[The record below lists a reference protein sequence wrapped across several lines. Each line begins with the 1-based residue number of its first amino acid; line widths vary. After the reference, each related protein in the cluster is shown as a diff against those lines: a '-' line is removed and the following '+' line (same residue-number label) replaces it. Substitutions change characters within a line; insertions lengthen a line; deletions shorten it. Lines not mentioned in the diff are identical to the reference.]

1 MLNTQFRICF
11 EHSCEVKHNELLI
24 SIDKMT
30 QLYPI
35 HLCLILSIV
44 ELDSV
49 PKIFSFHLYPLWPLT
64 NFLSI
69 VRKCVSGVKCV
80 NVKMRI
86 VPVQCDP
93 VLSVGVMATRE
104 SRHPIDPIPRVEV
117 QSVTLHSQSPFSPS
131 ILLLADL
138 ELSVGS
144 LVCQS
149 SDDDDDVCR
158 NAFIWSY
165 RSFVSLHPSQSRTQ
179 VELCSASMT

>member
-1 MLNTQFRICF
+1 M
-11 EHSCEVKHNELLI
+11 
-24 SIDKMT
+24 
-30 QLYPI
+30 
-35 HLCLILSIV
+35 
-44 ELDSV
+44 
-49 PKIFSFHLYPLWPLT
+49 T

-149 SDDDDDVCR
+149 SEDDDDVCR
-158 NAFIWSY
+158 NAFI
-165 RSFVSLHPSQSRTQ
+165 
-179 VELCSASMT
+179 